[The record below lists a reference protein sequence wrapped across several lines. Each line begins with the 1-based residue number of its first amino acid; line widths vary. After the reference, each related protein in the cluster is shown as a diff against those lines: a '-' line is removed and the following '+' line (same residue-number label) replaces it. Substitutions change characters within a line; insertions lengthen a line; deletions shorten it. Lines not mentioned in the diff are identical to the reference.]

1 MSNTVSKGGN
11 SPLNPSE
18 GKKGRGIDYKW
29 IALSNVLI
37 ASMMGTINGSITL
50 ISLPAIFNGIHID
63 PLTSF
68 QYLLWILMGYGL
80 VTATLLLSFGRLS
93 DMYGRVRL
101 FKLGFLVFTIGS
113 ILLYLTPST
122 GDAGAIE
129 IIIFRIVQAVG
140 SALTMANSSAIL
152 TDAFPVSERGKALGI
167 NMVALMS
174 GQFIGLLLGGILA
187 VFDWRY
193 IFLVS
198 VPFGIL
204 GTVWST
210 LKLKELSLRAPKTKL
225 DIWGNVTFVSGITL
239 LLLGVTYGLMPYG
252 SDAMGW
258 NNPWVMA
265 SMVIGFILL
274 VLFPVVESK
283 VENPMFR
290 LDLFR
295 IKMFTYANVA
305 GFLSSLSRGGMMF
318 MLILLLQ
325 GIWLPLHGYSY
336 ESTPF
341 WAGVYMLPLTLGVII
356 MGPISGILSDK
367 YGPRWIATIGMVMN
381 TIGFIILASLPS
393 NFNYWELG
401 LTLFFMG
408 LGSGMFGSPNSAS
421 IMNSVPPQERG
432 VASGMLTTIMNT
444 AFTASMA
451 IFFTI
456 VIVGITQR
464 FPDAMASSLA
474 GIGAAQLTPIL
485 SNIPPTGALF
495 SAFLGYNPVE
505 TILASVP
512 SAVVSQIPSATLTT
526 LTGTTWF
533 PSTLSE
539 AFMPSLQIS
548 FYIGAVFCGLSALLS
563 ALRGKKYIHEM
574 EVIKISPDDDVVDSD
589 EVPYYVEKTGP

>member
-11 SPLNPSE
+11 SPLNPLE

-101 FKLGFLVFTIGS
+101 FKLGFLVFTVGS

-258 NNPWVMA
+258 NNPWVMV
-265 SMVIGFILL
+265 SMAIGFLLL

-305 GFLSSLSRGGMMF
+305 GFLSALSRGGMMF

-341 WAGVYMLPLTLGVII
+341 WAGVYMLPLTIGVII

-505 TILASVP
+505 TILSSVP
-512 SAVVSQIPSATLTT
+512 SAVVSQIPPATLTT

-574 EVIKISPDDDVVDSD
+574 EVIKISPDDDVADSD
-589 EVPYYVEKTGP
+589 EVS

>member
-11 SPLNPSE
+11 LPLNPSE
-18 GKKGRGIDYKW
+18 DKGGRGIDYKW

-93 DMYGRVRL
+93 DMYGRVKL

-152 TDAFPVSERGKALGI
+152 TDSFPVSERGKALGI

-258 NNPWVMA
+258 NNPWVMV

-305 GFLSSLSRGGMMF
+305 GFLSALSRGGMMF

-505 TILASVP
+505 TILSSVP

-574 EVIKISPDDDVVDSD
+574 EVIKISPEDDVADSD
-589 EVPYYVEKTGP
+589 KVS

>member
-11 SPLNPSE
+11 LPLNPSE
-18 GKKGRGIDYKW
+18 DKKGRGIDYKW
-29 IALSNVLI
+29 IALTNVLI

-93 DMYGRVRL
+93 DMYGRVKL

-129 IIIFRIVQAVG
+129 IILFRIVQAVG

-258 NNPWVMA
+258 NNPWVMV
-265 SMVIGFILL
+265 SMVVGFILL

-283 VENPMFR
+283 VKDPMFR

-305 GFLSSLSRGGMMF
+305 GFLSALSRGGMMF

-381 TIGFIILASLPS
+381 TIGFIILASLPA

-505 TILASVP
+505 TILTSVP
-512 SAVVSQIPSATLTT
+512 SVVVSQIPSATLTT

-574 EVIKISPDDDVVDSD
+574 EVIKISPDDDVADSE
-589 EVPYYVEKTGP
+589 EVP

>member
-11 SPLNPSE
+11 LPLNPSE
-18 GKKGRGIDYKW
+18 DKKGRGIDYKW
-29 IALSNVLI
+29 IALTNVLI

-93 DMYGRVRL
+93 DMYGRVKL

-252 SDAMGW
+252 NDAMGW

-283 VENPMFR
+283 VKNPMFR

-305 GFLSSLSRGGMMF
+305 GFLSALSRGGMMF

-505 TILASVP
+505 TILTSVP
-512 SAVVSQIPSATLTT
+512 SAVVSQIPPATLTT

-574 EVIKISPDDDVVDSD
+574 EVIKISPDDDVDSD
-589 EVPYYVEKTGP
+589 EVS